1 VLAAAATCKVSTDLS
16 RDIAIEVRAPDSL
29 EEYDTLKPTA
39 RVLTGH
45 GDSSATAV
53 FWFSPDSAIAV
64 LDSTTGRTVVIH
76 TGQTGRLVASGGGL
90 VSNPLAI
97 RTLAAADTVFPAGPT
112 LDTVDIAGRTALDSL
127 SDSLRIEIADTVTAG
142 AAGGNPIV
150 PLAGRPVVYT
160 IVHPVVAGPVTLV
173 RSDSDTTRA
182 ATIDTAASNSF
193 GIAFVKVRLLAPDT
207 IPDSVVVVA
216 SAQRANHAV
225 VPGSPDTF
233 VVRFRGVAVA
243 DTLRAAGPIV
253 DTVHV
258 SAAPPD
264 SLSDSLS
271 VEVGD
276 TAAATGSITPL
287 PGRAVVFAITSPG
300 TPGPVTL
307 VTSDTART
315 LVTTDT
321 VTTDARG
328 VAAVQLRLI
337 AGPAPASVE
346 VTASAKRGVSARLPG
361 SPIRFT
367 VRFVP

>member
-1 VLAAAATCKVSTDLS
+1 MLAAAATCKVSTDLS
-16 RDIAIEVRAPDSL
+16 RNIAIEVTAADSL
-29 EEYDTLKPTA
+29 EEYDTLTPRA

-45 GDSSATAV
+45 GDSSPTAV

-97 RTLAAADTVFPAGPT
+97 HTLAAADTVFPAGPT

-127 SDSLRIEIADTVTAG
+127 SDSLKIEIADTVTVG
-142 AAGGNPIV
+142 AGGDSIV

-160 IVHPVVAGPVTLV
+160 IVHPTVAGPVTLA

>member
-1 VLAAAATCKVSTDLS
+1 MLAAAATCQVSTDLS
-16 RDIAIEVRAPDSL
+16 RNIAIEVTAPDSL

-39 RVLTGH
+39 RLLTGH
-45 GDSSATAV
+45 GDTATTAV

-64 LDSTTGRTVVIH
+64 LDSTTGWTVVIH

-112 LDTVDIAGRTALDSL
+112 LDTVDIAGPTALDSL
-127 SDSLRIEIADTVTAG
+127 SDSLKIEIADTVTI
-142 AAGGNPIV
+142 AAGGSPIV
-150 PLAGRPVVYT
+150 PLAGRPVIYT
-160 IVHPVVAGPVTLV
+160 IVRPAVAGPVTL
-173 RSDSDTTRA
+173 DTGHAVVT
-182 ATIDTAASNSF
+182 TDTASSNGV
-193 GIAFVKVRLLAPDT
+193 GIAFVRVRLLTPDT

-225 VPGSPDTF
+225 VRGSPDTF
-233 VVRFRGVAVA
+233 VVRFRGVPVA
-243 DTLRAAGPIV
+243 DTLLASGPIV
-253 DTVHV
+253 DTVHL
-258 SAAPPD
+258 SAPAD

-276 TAAATGSITPL
+276 TVAASGSIAPL
-287 PGRAVVFAITSPG
+287 PGRRVVFAITSPG
-300 TPGPVTL
+300 APGPVTL

-328 VAAVQLRLI
+328 IAAVRLRLI

-367 VRFVP
+367 VRFAP

>member
-1 VLAAAATCKVSTDLS
+1 MIAAAATCKVSTDLS
-16 RDIAIEVRAPDSL
+16 RDIAIEVTAPDSL

-39 RVLTGH
+39 RVLTGRR
-45 GDSSATAV
+45 DSAATAV
-53 FWFSPDSAIAV
+53 FWFSPDSAITV
-64 LDSTTGRTVVIH
+64 LDSTTGRTVVVR
-76 TGQTGRLVASGGGL
+76 TGSTGRLLARGGGL

-97 RTLAAADTVFPAGPT
+97 RTLAAADTVLAGPT
-112 LDTVDIAGRTALDSL
+112 LDTVDIAGPTALDSL
-127 SDSLRIEIADTVTAG
+127 SDSLKIEVADTVTAPV
-142 AAGGNPIV
+142 GGSPIV

-160 IVHPVVAGPVTLV
+160 LVHPAVAGPVTLV
-173 RSDSDTTRA
+173 TK
-182 ATIDTAASNSF
+182 DTARALADTVTAVSSVS

-216 SAQRANHAV
+216 NARRAV
-225 VPGSPDTF
+225 GTTVPGSPDTF

-243 DTLRAAGPIV
+243 DTLRAAGPLV

-271 VEVGD
+271 VEVGSV
-276 TAAATGSITPL
+276 GL
-287 PGRAVVFAITSPG
+287 PGRAVVFAITSPQ

-307 VTSDTART
+307 VTSDTARS
-315 LVTTDT
+315 LVMTDT
-321 VTTDARG
+321 VKTDARG
-328 VAAVQLRLI
+328 IAAVKVRLI

-361 SPIRFT
+361 SPVRFT
-367 VRFVP
+367 VRFEP

>member
-1 VLAAAATCKVSTDLS
+1 MLAAAATCKLSTDLA
-16 RDIAIEVRAPDSL
+16 RNIAIEVTAPDSL
-29 EEYDTLKPTA
+29 EEYDTLVPHA

-45 GDSSATAV
+45 GDSAATTV
-53 FWFSPDSAIAV
+53 FWFTLDTTIAVDSA
-64 LDSTTGRTVVIH
+64 TGRTVVTH
-76 TGQTGRLVASGGGL
+76 TGLTGRLVASGGGL
-90 VSNPLAI
+90 VSNPVLI
-97 RTLAAADTVFPAGPT
+97 RTLAAADTVFPPGPT
-112 LDTVDIAGRTALDSL
+112 LDTVGIAGPTALDSL
-127 SDSLRIEIADTVTAG
+127 SDSLKIEIADTVTA
-142 AAGGNPIV
+142 AAGTNPIV

-160 IVHPVVAGPVTLV
+160 IVHPSVAGPVTLV
-173 RSDSDTTRA
+173 TQDTGHA
-182 ATIDTAASNSF
+182 LATTDTAASNAF

-216 SAQRANHAV
+216 SARRANTAP

-233 VVRFRGVAVA
+233 VVRFRGLAVA
-243 DTLRAAGPIV
+243 DSLRAAGPIV
-253 DTVHV
+253 DTVHLSSV
-258 SAAPPD
+258 PPD

-271 VEVGD
+271 VEVDG
-276 TAAATGSITPL
+276 TVGL
-287 PGRAVVFAITSPG
+287 PGRPVVFAITSPQ

-328 VAAVQLRLI
+328 VAAVKLRLI

-361 SPIRFT
+361 SPVRFT

>member
-1 VLAAAATCKVSTDLS
+1 MLTSAATCKVSTDLS
-16 RDIAIEVRAPDSL
+16 RAIAIEVTAPDSL

-45 GDSSATAV
+45 GDSAATAV
-53 FWFSPDSAIAV
+53 FWFSPDTTIAV
-64 LDSTTGRTVVIH
+64 LDSSTGRTVVVS
-76 TGQTGRLVASGGGL
+76 TGGTGRLVARGGGL

-97 RTLAAADTVFPAGPT
+97 RTLAAADTVLVGPT
-112 LDTVDIAGRTALDSL
+112 LDTVDIAGPNALDSL
-127 SDSLRIEIADTVTAG
+127 SDSLKIEIAAEG
-142 AAGGNPIV
+142 SPLV
-150 PLAGRPVVYT
+150 PLAGRPVVYSL
-160 IVHPVVAGPVTLV
+160 VHPTAAGPVTLV
-173 RSDSDTTRA
+173 TLDTA
-182 ATIDTAASNSF
+182 HALVTIDTASSNSS
-193 GIAFVKVRLLAPDT
+193 GIAFVKVRLLGPDT

-216 SAQRANHAV
+216 SARRAIGTT

-243 DTLRAAGPIV
+243 DTLRAAAPLA

-258 SAAPPD
+258 SAAD

-276 TAAATGSITPL
+276 TSGTTGAITPL
-287 PGRAVVFAITSPG
+287 PGRAVVFAIAAPQTS
-300 TPGPVTL
+300 GPVTL

-321 VTTDARG
+321 VKTDARG
-328 VAAVQLRLI
+328 IAAVKLRLV

-361 SPIRFT
+361 SPARFT
-367 VRFVP
+367 VRIDP

>member
-16 RDIAIEVRAPDSL
+16 RDIAIEVTAPDSL
-29 EEYDTLKPTA
+29 EEYDTLKPRA

-45 GDSSATAV
+45 GDSAATAV
-53 FWFSPDSAIAV
+53 FWFSPDTTIAV
-64 LDSTTGRTVVIH
+64 LDSTTGRTVVVH
-76 TGQTGRLVASGGGL
+76 TGGTGRLVARGGRL

-97 RTLAAADTVFPAGPT
+97 RTLAAADTVLAGPT
-112 LDTVDIAGRTALDSL
+112 LDTVDIAGPTALDSL
-127 SDSLRIEIADTVTAG
+127 SDSLKIEIADTVTA
-142 AAGGNPIV
+142 NPIV

-160 IVHPVVAGPVTLV
+160 IVHPSVAGPVTLV
-173 RSDSDTTRA
+173 TQDTAHTLV
-182 ATIDTAASNSF
+182 TIDTASSNIS
-193 GIAFVKVRLLAPDT
+193 GIAFVKVRLLGRDT

-216 SAQRANHAV
+216 SARRAV
-225 VPGSPDTF
+225 GTTVPGSPETF

-243 DTLRAAGPIV
+243 DTLLAAAPLA

-276 TAAATGSITPL
+276 TSRATGAITPL
-287 PGRAVVFAITSPG
+287 SGRAVVFAITAPQ

-321 VTTDARG
+321 VKTDARG
-328 VAAVQLRLI
+328 IAAVKLRLI

-361 SPIRFT
+361 SPVRFT
-367 VRFVP
+367 VRFEP

>member
-1 VLAAAATCKVSTDLS
+1 MLAAAATCKVSTDLS
-16 RDIAIEVRAPDSL
+16 RNIAIEVTAADSL

-45 GDSSATAV
+45 GDSSPTAV

-76 TGQTGRLVASGGGL
+76 TALTGRLVASGGGL

-142 AAGGNPIV
+142 GNPIV

-160 IVHPVVAGPVTLV
+160 IVHPTVAGPVTLV

-253 DTVHV
+253 DTVHISTV
-258 SAAPPD
+258 PPD

>member
-1 VLAAAATCKVSTDLS
+1 MLAAAATCKVSTDLS

-97 RTLAAADTVFPAGPT
+97 RTLAAADTAFPAGPT
-112 LDTVDIAGRTALDSL
+112 LDTVDIAGTTALDSL
-127 SDSLRIEIADTVTAG
+127 SDSLKIEIADTITAG
-142 AAGGNPIV
+142 AGGDSIV
-150 PLAGRPVVYT
+150 PLAGRPVIYT
-160 IVHPVVAGPVTLV
+160 IVHPALAGPVTLV
-173 RSDSDTTRA
+173 TLDTTHA
-182 ATIDTAASNSF
+182 LATIDTAASNIS
-193 GIAFVKVRLLAPDT
+193 GVAFVKLRLLAPDT

-243 DTLRAAGPIV
+243 DTLFAAGPLG
-253 DTVHV
+253 DTVHT
-258 SAAPPD
+258 SAVPPD

-271 VEVGD
+271 VAVGD

-287 PGRAVVFAITSPG
+287 PGRAVVFAITAPQ
-300 TPGPVTL
+300 TAGPVTL
-307 VTSDTART
+307 VTNDTART

-321 VTTDARG
+321 VLTDARG

-337 AGPAPASVE
+337 AGPAPGSVE

-361 SPIRFT
+361 SPVRFT
-367 VRFVP
+367 VRFEP

>member
-16 RDIAIEVRAPDSL
+16 RDIAIEVTAPDSL

-39 RVLTGH
+39 RVLTGR
-45 GDSSATAV
+45 GDSAAAAV
-53 FWFSPDSAIAV
+53 FWFSPDTTIAV
-64 LDSTTGRTVVIH
+64 LDSTTGRTVVVH
-76 TGQTGRLVASGGGL
+76 TGGTGRLVARGGGL

-97 RTLAAADTVFPAGPT
+97 RTLAAADTVSAGPT
-112 LDTVDIAGRTALDSL
+112 LDTIDIAGPTALDSL
-127 SDSLRIEIADTVTAG
+127 SDSLKIEIADTVTAPV
-142 AAGGNPIV
+142 GGGPLV

-160 IVHPVVAGPVTLV
+160 IVHPAVAGPVTLV
-173 RSDSDTTRA
+173 TQDTA
-182 ATIDTAASNSF
+182 HALVTIDTASSNSS
-193 GIAFVKVRLLAPDT
+193 GIAFVKVRLLEPDT

-216 SAQRANHAV
+216 SARRAV
-225 VPGSPDTF
+225 GTTVPGSPDTF

-243 DTLRAAGPIV
+243 DTLLAAAPLA

-258 SAAPPD
+258 SAVPPD

-271 VEVGD
+271 VQVGD
-276 TAAATGSITPL
+276 TSGATGAITPL
-287 PGRAVVFAITSPG
+287 PGRAVVFAITAPQ

-307 VTSDTART
+307 VTSDTGRT

-321 VTTDARG
+321 VKTDARG
-328 VAAVQLRLI
+328 IAAVKLRLI

-361 SPIRFT
+361 SPVRFT
-367 VRFVP
+367 VRFEP

>member
-1 VLAAAATCKVSTDLS
+1 VLVLAAAATCKLSVDLAQT
-16 RDIAIEVRAPDSL
+16 IAIDVRVADSL
-29 EEYDTLKPTA
+29 EEYDTLQPQA
-39 RVLTGH
+39 LLLRGG
-45 GDSSATAV
+45 GDSTRSGI
-53 FWFSPDSAIAV
+53 FWFTPDTTITVDSA
-64 LDSTTGRTVVIH
+64 TGRTTVRY
-76 TGQTGRLVASGGGL
+76 TGQVGRLLARGGGL
-90 VSNPLAI
+90 ISNAVSI
-97 RTLAAADTVFPAGPT
+97 RTLVAADTVFPAGPT
-112 LDTVDIAGRTALDSL
+112 LDTVDIAGFTALDSL
-127 SDSLRIEIADTVTAG
+127 SDSLKIEIADTVTVAT
-142 AAGGNPIV
+142 GGNPIV
-150 PLAGRPVVYT
+150 PLAGRPAVYT
-160 IVHPVVAGPVTLV
+160 IVHPAVAGPVTLV

-182 ATIDTAASNSF
+182 ATTDTAASNSS

-216 SAQRANHAV
+216 SARRANRAA

-233 VVRFRGVAVA
+233 VVRFRRVAVA
-243 DTLRAAGPIV
+243 DTLRATSPIV
-253 DTVHV
+253 ATVHL
-258 SAAPPD
+258 SAVPPD

-287 PGRAVVFAITSPG
+287 PGRPVVFAITSPP

-328 VAAVQLRLI
+328 IAAVRVRLI

-361 SPIRFT
+361 SPVRFT

>member
-1 VLAAAATCKVSTDLS
+1 MIAAAATCKVSTDLS
-16 RDIAIEVRAPDSL
+16 RDIAIEVTAPDSL

-39 RVLTGH
+39 RVLRGL
-45 GDSSATAV
+45 GDSAATAV

-64 LDSTTGRTVVIH
+64 LDSTTGRTIVVH
-76 TGQTGRLVASGGGL
+76 TGSTGRLVAKGGGL

-97 RTLAAADTVFPAGPT
+97 RTLPAADTVLAGPT
-112 LDTVDIAGRTALDSL
+112 LDTVDIAGPTALDSL
-127 SDSLRIEIADTVTAG
+127 SDSLKIEIADTVTAG
-142 AAGGNPIV
+142 ANPIV

-160 IVHPVVAGPVTLV
+160 LVHPAVAGPVTLV
-173 RSDSDTTRA
+173 TQ
-182 ATIDTAASNSF
+182 DTARALADTLTAVSSVS

-216 SAQRANHAV
+216 SARRAV
-225 VPGSPDTF
+225 GTTVPGSPDTF

-243 DTLRAAGPIV
+243 DTLRAAGPLD

-258 SAAPPD
+258 SAVPPD

-271 VEVGD
+271 VEVG
-276 TAAATGSITPL
+276 TMGL
-287 PGRAVVFAITSPG
+287 PGRAVVFAITSPQ

-315 LVTTDT
+315 PVTTDT
-321 VTTDARG
+321 VKTDARG
-328 VAAVQLRLI
+328 IAAVKVRLV

-346 VTASAKRGVSARLPG
+346 VTASATRGVSARLPG
-361 SPIRFT
+361 SPVRFT
-367 VRFVP
+367 VRFEP

>member
-1 VLAAAATCKVSTDLS
+1 MLAAAATCKVSTDLS
-16 RDIAIEVRAPDSL
+16 RDIAIEVTAADSL

-39 RVLTGH
+39 RVLTGQ

-53 FWFSPDSAIAV
+53 FWSSPDSAIAV

-97 RTLAAADTVFPAGPT
+97 RTLAAADTVFPVGPT
-112 LDTVDIAGRTALDSL
+112 LDTVDIAGTTTFDSL
-127 SDSLRIEIADTVTAG
+127 SDSLKIEIADTVTVG
-142 AAGGNPIV
+142 AGGDSIV

-160 IVHPVVAGPVTLV
+160 IVHPSVAGPVTLV
-173 RSDSDTTRA
+173 TQDTA
-182 ATIDTAASNSF
+182 HALVTIDTASSNIS
-193 GIAFVKVRLLAPDT
+193 GIAFVKVRLLGPDT

-216 SAQRANHAV
+216 SARRANHAV

-233 VVRFRGVAVA
+233 VMRFRGVAVA
-243 DTLRAAGPIV
+243 DTLFAAGPLA
-253 DTVHV
+253 DTVHT
-258 SAAPPD
+258 AAVPPD

-271 VEVGD
+271 VAVGD

-287 PGRAVVFAITSPG
+287 PGRAVVFAITAPQ
-300 TPGPVTL
+300 TPGPETL
-307 VTSDTART
+307 VTNDTART

-321 VTTDARG
+321 VLTDARG

-361 SPIRFT
+361 SPVRFT
-367 VRFVP
+367 VRFEP

>member
-1 VLAAAATCKVSTDLS
+1 MLAAAATCKVSTDLS
-16 RDIAIEVRAPDSL
+16 RDIALEVTAPDSL

-39 RVLTGH
+39 RVLTGR
-45 GDSSATAV
+45 GDSAATAV
-53 FWFSPDSAIAV
+53 FWFSPDTTIAV
-64 LDSTTGRTVVIH
+64 LDSTTGRTVVVH
-76 TGQTGRLVASGGGL
+76 PGGTGRLVAKGGGL

-97 RTLAAADTVFPAGPT
+97 RTLAAADTVLAGPT
-112 LDTVDIAGRTALDSL
+112 LDTVDIAGPTALDSL
-127 SDSLRIEIADTVTAG
+127 SDSLTIEIADTVTA
-142 AAGGNPIV
+142 AANPIV

-160 IVHPVVAGPVTLV
+160 LVHPSAAGPVTLV
-173 RSDSDTTRA
+173 TQ
-182 ATIDTAASNSF
+182 DTAHALADTVTAVSSVS

-216 SAQRANHAV
+216 SARRAV
-225 VPGSPDTF
+225 GTTVPGLPDTF

-243 DTLRAAGPIV
+243 DTLRAAAPLA

-258 SAAPPD
+258 SAVPPD

-276 TAAATGSITPL
+276 TSGATGSITPL
-287 PGRAVVFAITSPG
+287 PDRAVVFAITAPQ

-315 LVTTDT
+315 LVTTTT
-321 VTTDARG
+321 VKTDARG
-328 VAAVQLRLI
+328 IAAVKLRLI

-361 SPIRFT
+361 SPVRFT
-367 VRFVP
+367 VRFEP

>member
-16 RDIAIEVRAPDSL
+16 RDIALEVTAPDSL

-39 RVLTGH
+39 RVLTGR
-45 GDSSATAV
+45 GDSATTAV
-53 FWFSPDSAIAV
+53 FWFSPDTTIAV
-64 LDSTTGRTVVIH
+64 LDSTTGRTVVVH
-76 TGQTGRLVASGGGL
+76 TGGTGRLVAKGGGL

-97 RTLAAADTVFPAGPT
+97 RTLAAADTVLAEPT
-112 LDTVDIAGRTALDSL
+112 VDTVDIAGPTALDSL
-127 SDSLRIEIADTVTAG
+127 SDSLTIEIADTVTA
-142 AAGGNPIV
+142 AAANPIV

-160 IVHPVVAGPVTLV
+160 LVHPSVAGPVTLV
-173 RSDSDTTRA
+173 TQ
-182 ATIDTAASNSF
+182 DTAHALADTVTAVSSVS

-216 SAQRANHAV
+216 SARRAV
-225 VPGSPDTF
+225 GTTVPGSPDTF

-243 DTLRAAGPIV
+243 DTLLAAAPLA

-258 SAAPPD
+258 SAVPSD

-276 TAAATGSITPL
+276 TSGATGSITPL
-287 PGRAVVFAITSPG
+287 PDRAVVFAITAPQ

-315 LVTTDT
+315 LVTTTT
-321 VTTDARG
+321 VKTDARG
-328 VAAVQLRLI
+328 IAAVKLRLI

-361 SPIRFT
+361 SPVRFT
-367 VRFVP
+367 VRFEP